1 MSTSSRTTSTSSP
14 DSIAHAPTERV
25 VIALGS
31 NLGDRALHLR
41 RAVDA
46 LGEFVRVVR
55 VSKIHETAPVD
66 TPAGSPPFFNMV
78 IAGTT
83 ALAPQALMHAL
94 LEIESEDGR
103 HRRGIR
109 NAPRTIDLDLIL
121 YGAHVIRTA
130 TLVVPHPRY
139 RDREFVMAPLR
150 ELGLR
155 WVDPVSGQALGVI

>member
-1 MSTSSRTTSTSSP
+1 MSTSSRTTSTSST
-14 DSIAHAPTERV
+14 DAPTERV

-41 RAVDA
+41 RAVHA
-46 LGEFVRVVR
+46 LGTFVRVVR
-55 VSKIHETAPVD
+55 VSSIYETDPVD
-66 TPAGSPPFFNMV
+66 APSGSPPFFNMV
-78 IAGTT
+78 IAGAT
-83 ALAPQALMHAL
+83 ALTPHALMHAL
-94 LEIESEDGR
+94 LDVERKDGR

-109 NAPRTIDLDLIL
+109 NAPRTIDLDLIF

-130 TLVVPHPRY
+130 SLVVPHPRY

-155 WVDPVSGQALGVI
+155 WVDPVSGQPLR